1 MKVILGVLKEEE
13 DRLKELSK
21 VYAKEIASKPKG
33 SISLKKLGKRRY
45 AYLNYRE
52 GDKVKTRYLGPE
64 HAKEVAA
71 LRKQIEERRR
81 YERWL
86 REIKQ
91 NLGLLHRVLHARR
104 KG

>member
-1 MKVILGVLKEEE
+1 MKVLLGVLQEEE
-13 DRLKELSK
+13 DRLKELSAF
-21 VYAKEIASKPKG
+21 YAKEIAGKPKG
-33 SISLKKLGKRRY
+33 CLSIKKLGAHRY

-52 GDKVKTRYLGPE
+52 GDKVRTRYLGPE

-71 LRKQIEERRR
+71 MRKAIEERRR

-86 REIKQ
+86 REVKQ
-91 NLGLLHRVLHARR
+91 NLGLLKRVLHARR

>member
-1 MKVILGVLKEEE
+1 MNVLIGVLQEEE
-13 DRLKELSK
+13 DRLKELSAF
-21 VYAKEIASKPKG
+21 YAKEIAQKPKG
-33 SISLKKLGKRRY
+33 CVSIKKLGAHRY

-86 REIKQ
+86 REAKQ
-91 NLGLLHRVLHARR
+91 NLKFLNRVLHARR